1 MTRTEREAFYIA
13 KMDEAFAIGGTK
25 QQQAL
30 MKALALRDLYFLLVY
45 VLKRQDVRHDWLYAR
60 CMEVQKNPNG
70 FVDLWARDHRKST
83 IITFGMTIQDVLRNP
98 EETVG
103 IFSHTRKAA
112 VAFLVQIK
120 NEFQDNPLLYQLF
133 PDVLYENPVR
143 EAKQWT
149 QDAITLKRT
158 TNPKEATIEAW
169 GLIEGQPIGRHFTLM
184 VYDDVITDEECT
196 NPEMI
201 QKATD
206 AWAMSTNLV
215 SSGRCRVRYIGTRY
229 HLYDT
234 WSEIIKREAATP
246 RVHPATDNGKADGSP
261 VFLTQAALDEKK
273 KQGSYIFSCQQLLN
287 PIAEEDQTFRNEW
300 KRFWV
305 PAQAG
310 WDGMNVYIIV
320 DPAGGKKR
328 KRNDFTS
335 MWVVG
340 ANKDHNYY
348 AIEMIRDKMNL
359 TERAAKL
366 FELHEKY
373 RPLAV
378 GYEEY
383 SMQADI
389 EHIKYEQEQR
399 KYRFDIIP
407 LGGNSVSKEDRIKSL
422 VPLFEFG
429 RVYLPFSCPYT
440 DSQGKT
446 SDLTRVF
453 FEQEYDAFPVL
464 MHDDMLDCLARITDP
479 DLGVRFP
486 KPANQQKSQ
495 NFRKKRPRSAM
506 AA

>member
-1 MTRTEREAFYIA
+1 MTRLEQEEFYRTFLADA
-13 KMDEAFAIGGTK
+13 KAKGGIE
-25 QQQAL
+25 QQAVA
-30 MKALALRDLYFLLVY
+30 MKALALRDLYFLLVHI
-45 VLKRQDVRHDWLYAR
+45 LGRKDVQHDWLYAR
-60 CMEVQKNPNG
+60 CVEIQKNPNG
-70 FVDLWARDHRKST
+70 YLDLWARDHRKST
-83 IITFGMTIQDVLRNP
+83 LITFAKTIQDVLANP

-103 IFSHTRKAA
+103 IFSHTKTAA
-112 VAFLVQIK
+112 RGFLIQIK
-120 NEFQDNPLLYQLF
+120 NEFENNKTLYNLF
-133 PDVLYENPVR
+133 PDVLYEFPQ
-143 EAKQWT
+143 KQSPQWT
-149 QDAITLKRT
+149 QDAITLKRK

-169 GLIEGQPIGRHFTLM
+169 GLVEGQPIGRHFTLM
-184 VYDDVITDEECT
+184 IYDDVITDEECT

-201 QKATD
+201 QKVTD

-234 WSEIIKREAATP
+234 WSEIIRREAAVP
-246 RVHPATDNGKADGSP
+246 RVHPATDNGKADGVP
-261 VFLTQAALDEKK
+261 VFLSQAALDEKK

-300 KRFWV
+300 KRFWNPV
-305 PAQAG
+305 QEG
-310 WDGMNVYIIV
+310 WAGMNTYILV
-320 DPAGGKKR
+320 DPAGSKKR
-328 KRNDFTS
+328 KNNDFTS

-340 ANKDHNYY
+340 LNSDNNYY
-348 AIEMIRDKMNL
+348 VIDIVRDKLNL

-366 FELHEKY
+366 FALHEKY
-373 RPLAV
+373 RPLGV
-378 GYEEY
+378 GYEQY

-389 EHIKYEQEQR
+389 EHIKSEQVHK
-399 KYRFDIIP
+399 KYRFDITE
-407 LGGNSVSKEDRIKSL
+407 LGGTKLSKEDRIKTL

-464 MHDDMLDCLARITDP
+464 MHDDMLDCLARITDQS
-479 DLGVRFP
+479 LGARFP
-486 KPANQQKSQ
+486 KIVKSQ
-495 NFRKKRPRSAM
+495 SAHRKIRRRSAM

>member
-1 MTRTEREAFYIA
+1 MTLEEREEEYRQILV
-13 KMDEAFAIGGTK
+13 EA
-25 QQQAL
+25 QAEKGEAGVL
-30 MKALALRDLYFLLVY
+30 DAMRQLALGDLYFLLTC
-45 VLKRQDVRHDWLYAR
+45 VLGRKDVRHPWLYER

-83 IITFGMTIQDVLRNP
+83 IITFGLTIQDVLRNP

-103 IFSHTRKAA
+103 IFSHTRSAA
-112 VAFLVQIK
+112 RAFLVQIK
-120 NEFQDNPLLYQLF
+120 NEFETNKLLPQMF
-133 PDVLYENPVR
+133 PDVLYENPTR

-169 GLIEGQPIGRHFTLM
+169 GLVEGQPIGRHFTLM

-196 NPEMI
+196 TPEMI

-215 SSGRCRVRYIGTRY
+215 SSGRCMVRYIGTRY

-234 WSEIIKREAATP
+234 WSEIIKREAGTP
-246 RVHPATDNGKADGSP
+246 RVHPATDNGKADGTP
-261 VFLTQAALDEKK
+261 VFLTQEALDEKK

-305 PAQAG
+305 PAQTG
-310 WDGMNVYIIV
+310 WSGMNVYIIV

-328 KRNDFTS
+328 KKNDFTS
-335 MWVVG
+335 MWVIG
-340 ANKDHNYY
+340 TNRDNNYY
-348 AIEMIRDKMNL
+348 AIEMVRDKLNL
-359 TERAAKL
+359 TERAEKL

-373 RPLAV
+373 KPLAV

-389 EHIKYEQEQR
+389 EHIKYEQEHR

-407 LGGNSVSKEDRIKSL
+407 LGGNKVSKEDRIKSL

-429 RVYLPFSCPYT
+429 RIYLPFSCPYT

-486 KPANQQKSQ
+486 KTVSQQKSQ
-495 NFRKKRPRSAM
+495 NFRKKRSRSAM
-506 AA
+506 AV

>member
-1 MTRTEREAFYIA
+1 MSRLEKEAEY
-13 KMDEAFAIGGTK
+13 KRLLAFTQETNPEQTPAVMR
-25 QQQAL
+25 Q
-30 MKALALRDLYFLLVY
+30 LALNDLYYLLVF
-45 VLKRQDVRHDWLYAR
+45 VLGRKDIQHDWLYAR
-60 CMEVQKNPNG
+60 CVEVQENPNG

-83 IITFGMTIQDVLRNP
+83 IITFGKTIQEVLANP

-103 IFSHTRKAA
+103 IFSHTKTAA
-112 VAFLVQIK
+112 RGFLIQIK
-120 NEFQDNPLLYQLF
+120 TEFENNKLLQRLF
-133 PDVLYENPVR
+133 SDVLFENPQR
-143 EAKQWT
+143 EAPSWT

-158 TNPKEATIEAW
+158 SNPKEATIEAW

-246 RVHPATDNGKADGSP
+246 RIHPATDNGKADGVP
-261 VFLTQAALDEKK
+261 VFLSQEVLDEKK

-300 KRFWV
+300 KRFWM

-310 WDGMNVYIIV
+310 WVGMNTYILV
-320 DPAGGKKR
+320 DPAGSKKR
-328 KRNDFTS
+328 KLNDYTS

-340 ANKDHNYY
+340 LNNDQNYY
-348 AIEMIRDKMNL
+348 VIDIIRDKLNL

-366 FELHEKY
+366 FDLHTKY
-373 RPLAV
+373 KPLAV

-383 SMQADI
+383 SMQGDI

-399 KYRFDIIP
+399 HYRFDITP
-407 LGGNSVSKEDRIKSL
+407 LGGNKLSKEDRIKGL

-440 DSQGKT
+440 DSQGKS

-479 DLGVRFP
+479 QLGAKFP
-486 KPANQQKSQ
+486 KAANHQKSQ
-495 NFRKKRPRSAM
+495 NFRRKRSRSAM